1 MFVVEI
7 HAVSHPILSRVGSR
21 WKSPGRPIIIVCFIR
36 MQCFV
41 KKFKYALINILP
53 WGKLKGEEMSCSK
66 IKTHV
71 NKPRNK
77 DQPP

>member
-7 HAVSHPILSRVGSR
+7 DAISPLILFSVDSR
-21 WKSPGRPIIIVCFIR
+21 WKPSGRLIIIVCFIR
-36 MQCFV
+36 THYFV
-41 KKFKYALINILP
+41 KEFKYDLINILP

-71 NKPRNK
+71 KAAMK
-77 DQPP
+77 